1 MTIFDDN
8 LPSNKKSIN
17 SGKTRDIDVDDPS
30 IQAFLKKSKK
40 FDRVISSK
48 MEIEFVRVLEDLIE
62 VLIKKDVIL
71 ISDFNNE
78 VIKKLALRKSLRE
91 RLALINS
98 EELQK

>member
-1 MTIFDDN
+1 MTSSCDDFPKN
-8 LPSNKKSIN
+8 CKPHN
-17 SGKTRDIDVDDPS
+17 SRLDIDLDDPS

-62 VLIKKDVIL
+62 VLIKNDVIL

-91 RLALINS
+91 RLALIDTDIQS
-98 EELQK
+98 K